1 MSMRLLTVILY
12 LIISLP
18 ATAQEDLTGTWETTG
33 PSANTNYAKI
43 CIVRYNNTYIGYT
56 YDEERGFCKCNLQ
69 AEYNPNTK
77 KFKGIND
84 GVIEK
89 TPNHSQCRYNLTYMV
104 IDGKE
109 YLNGTIS
116 LKSIGFRILSL
127 GISSPIS
134 YTRTSNKADTTDYMY
149 ARLIHNLPEE
159 QPAEVIAKEEPP
171 MQPQTTPVSVTKD
184 SVLAAV
190 IDPVPKPVIPIAE
203 TIIIEKNKRTTDTL
217 SVINTNAKELLIKVM
232 DNGIVDGDTV
242 SILHNGRVIAE
253 RISVKAT
260 AHEIKI
266 PISNANERQEIVL
279 VAHNLGSVSP
289 NTALILI
296 YTPSRQYRL
305 TASTD
310 LSKNAMIIFQY
321 KE

>member
-1 MSMRLLTVILY
+1 MRLLTVIFLF
-12 LIISLP
+12 ISI
-18 ATAQEDLTGTWETTG
+18 TAYSQEDLTGTWETTG
-33 PSANTNYAKI
+33 PFANANYAKI
-43 CIVRYNNTYIGYT
+43 CIIKYNNTYIGYT

-77 KFKGIND
+77 KFKGVND

-116 LKSIGFRILSL
+116 AKSIGFRILSF
-127 GISSPIS
+127 GIGLPIS

-149 ARLIHNLPEE
+149 ARLMQNLPEE
-159 QPAEVIAKEEPP
+159 QPAADIAKKESPG
-171 MQPQTTPVSVTKD
+171 QSQATPVSVAAD
-184 SVLAAV
+184 SVPAV
-190 IDPVPKPVIPIAE
+190 VINPVPPPVIPIAE

-217 SVINTNAKELLIKVM
+217 SVISTNAKELLIKVM

-242 SILHNGRVIAE
+242 SILHNGKVIAE

-266 PISNANERQEIVL
+266 PMSNVYERQEIML

-296 YTPSRQYRL
+296 DTPSKQYRL